1 MTIVKI
7 CGLRSAEHLLVAAA
21 AGADY
26 VGLVFAP
33 SRRQVSISSAQRL
46 VATLRDA
53 GYATQ
58 VVGLF
63 VNEAPTMIATTVAQ
77 CGLDV
82 IQLHG
87 TEAYD
92 IVAELPTMPIWRVL
106 RLQAS
111 ADEVAWMSPNAYQVT
126 PLVDA
131 PITATQ
137 FGGTG
142 AAADWEAAAVL
153 ARQRQIVLA
162 GGLTPHNVRAAIR
175 RVAPWGVDV
184 SSGVERAGY
193 KDNGLIAAFIDLAK
207 ATSEVA

>member
-7 CGLRSAEHLLVAAA
+7 CGITSPEHLLVAAA
-21 AGADY
+21 AGAEY

-33 SRRQVSISSAQRL
+33 SRRQVSISTAQRL
-46 VATLRDA
+46 VVTLRDA
-53 GYATQ
+53 GYTTK

-63 VNEAPTMIATTVAQ
+63 VNESPTIISNVVTH

-82 IQLHG
+82 VQLHG

-92 IVAELPTMPIWRVL
+92 IIAELPDIPVWRAL
-106 RLQAS
+106 RLQETH
-111 ADEVAWMSPNAYQVT
+111 DEEAWVFSTNPQVT
-126 PLVDA
+126 TMVDA
-131 PITATQ
+131 PARATQ

-142 AAADWEAAAVL
+142 DLANWDAAAKL
-153 ARQRQIVLA
+153 ARQRRVVLA
-162 GGLTPHNVRAAIR
+162 GGLNPRNIRAAIQ
-175 RVAPWGVDV
+175 RVSPWGVDV

-207 ATSEVA
+207 AASEVA

>member
-7 CGLRSAEHLLVAAA
+7 CGLSSPEHLLVAAA

-26 VGLVFAP
+26 IGLVFAP
-33 SRRQVSISSAQRL
+33 SRRQVSISTAQRL

-63 VNEAPTMIATTVAQ
+63 VNESATTIAATVAA

-92 IVAELPTMPIWRVL
+92 SIADLPPLPVWRAL
-106 RLQAS
+106 RLNGA
-111 ADEVAWMSPNAYQVT
+111 ADESPWLATADVRIT
-126 PLVDA
+126 PLIDA
-131 PITATQ
+131 PMTATQ

-142 AAADWEAAAVL
+142 GFADWGAAAAL
-153 ARQRQIVLA
+153 ASQRRVVLA
-162 GGLTPHNVRAAIR
+162 GGLTPDNVRTAIR
-175 RVAPWGVDV
+175 QVAPWGVDV

-207 ATSEVA
+207 SASEVV

>member
-7 CGLRSAEHLLVAAA
+7 CGLSSPEHLLVAAA

-33 SRRQVSISSAQRL
+33 SRRQVSLSTAQRL

-63 VNEAPTMIATTVAQ
+63 VNESATTIAATAAT
-77 CGLDV
+77 CSLDV
-82 IQLHG
+82 VQLHG

-92 IVAELPTMPIWRVL
+92 IVAELPAMPIWRAL
-106 RLQAS
+106 RLNGS
-111 ADEVAWMSPNAYQVT
+111 ADEAAWLTTSDARIT
-126 PLVDA
+126 TLVDA
-131 PITATQ
+131 PMTATQ

-142 AAADWEAAAVL
+142 ESADWVAATAL
-153 ARQRQIVLA
+153 ARQRRIVLA
-162 GGLTPHNVRAAIR
+162 GGLTPGNVRAAIQQ
-175 RVAPWGVDV
+175 VAPWGVDV

-207 ATSEVA
+207 STSEVA

>member
-7 CGLRSAEHLLVAAA
+7 CGLSSPEHLLVAAA

-26 VGLVFAP
+26 IGLVFAP
-33 SRRQVSISSAQRL
+33 SRRQVSLDTAQRL

-63 VNEAPTMIATTVAQ
+63 VNESATTIATTVAT

-92 IVAELPTMPIWRVL
+92 IVADLPPLPIWRAL
-106 RLQAS
+106 RLNGS
-111 ADEVAWMSPNAYQVT
+111 ADEAAWLATTDARIT

-142 AAADWEAAAVL
+142 ESADWDAATVL
-153 ARQRQIVLA
+153 ASHRHIVLA
-162 GGLTPHNVRAAIR
+162 GGLTPRNVRAAIQ

-193 KDNGLIAAFIDLAK
+193 KDNGLIAAFIDMAK
-207 ATSEVA
+207 AASEVV

>member
-7 CGLRSAEHLLVAAA
+7 CGLSSPEHLLVAAA

-33 SRRQVSISSAQRL
+33 SRRQVSLSTAQRL

-63 VNEAPTMIATTVAQ
+63 VNESAATIAATVAT

-82 IQLHG
+82 VQLHG
-87 TEAYD
+87 TEGYD
-92 IVAELPTMPIWRVL
+92 IVAELPVMPIWRAL
-106 RLQAS
+106 RLNGS
-111 ADEVAWMSPNAYQVT
+111 ADEAAWLTSSDARIT
-126 PLVDA
+126 TLVDA

-142 AAADWEAAAVL
+142 ESADWAAATAL
-153 ARQRQIVLA
+153 ARQRHIVLA
-162 GGLTPHNVRAAIR
+162 GGLTPGNVRAAIHQ
-175 RVAPWGVDV
+175 VSPWGVDV

-207 ATSEVA
+207 STSEVV

>member
-1 MTIVKI
+1 MTIIKI
-7 CGLRSAEHLLVAAA
+7 CGLSSPEHLLVAAA

-26 VGLVFAP
+26 IGLVFAP
-33 SRRQVSISSAQRL
+33 SRRQVSISTAQHL

-63 VNEAPTMIATTVAQ
+63 VNESATTIASTVAT

-82 IQLHG
+82 VQLHG
-87 TEAYD
+87 TETYD
-92 IVAELPTMPIWRVL
+92 IVAQLPTIPIWKAL
-106 RLQAS
+106 RLNGS
-111 ADEVAWMSPNAYQVT
+111 TDETAWLTTSDSQVT

-142 AAADWEAAAVL
+142 ATADWNAATML
-153 ARQRQIVLA
+153 ARKRRIVLA
-162 GGLTPHNVRAAIR
+162 GGLTPSNVPTAIQ

-207 ATSEVA
+207 AASEVA

>member
-7 CGLRSAEHLLVAAA
+7 CGLSSPEHLLVAAA

-26 VGLVFAP
+26 IGLVFAP
-33 SRRQVSISSAQRL
+33 SRRQVSIATAQRL
-46 VATLRDA
+46 VATLREA

-63 VNEAPTMIATTVAQ
+63 VNESASTIATTVTQ

-92 IVAELPTMPIWRVL
+92 IVSQLPPMPIWRAL
-106 RLQAS
+106 RLNGS
-111 ADEVAWMSPNAYQVT
+111 ADEAAWLTSTDDQIT

-142 AAADWEAAAVL
+142 ATADWGAAATL
-153 ARQRQIVLA
+153 ARQRRIVLA
-162 GGLTPHNVRAAIR
+162 GGLTPANVRTAIR
-175 RVAPWGVDV
+175 QVAPWGVDV

-207 ATSEVA
+207 SASEVV

>member
-7 CGLRSAEHLLVAAA
+7 CGLSSPEHLLVAAA

-26 VGLVFAP
+26 IGLVFAP
-33 SRRQVSISSAQRL
+33 SRRQVSIATAQRL
-46 VATLRDA
+46 VATLREA

-63 VNEAPTMIATTVAQ
+63 VNESASTIATTVAQ

-92 IVAELPTMPIWRVL
+92 IVAELPPMPIWRAL
-106 RLQAS
+106 RLNGS
-111 ADEVAWMSPNAYQVT
+111 ADEAAWLTSTDDQIT

-142 AAADWEAAAVL
+142 ATADWGAAATL
-153 ARQRQIVLA
+153 ARQRRIVLA
-162 GGLTPHNVRAAIR
+162 GGLTPGNVCTAIQQ
-175 RVAPWGVDV
+175 VAPWGVDV

-207 ATSEVA
+207 SASEVV

>member
-7 CGLRSAEHLLVAAA
+7 CGLRSPEHLLVAAA

-33 SRRQVSISSAQRL
+33 SRRQVSLSTAQRL

-53 GYATQ
+53 GYTTQ

-63 VNEAPTMIATTVAQ
+63 VNESAHTIAATVAT

-82 IQLHG
+82 VQLHG
-87 TEAYD
+87 TESYD
-92 IVAELPTMPIWRVL
+92 IVAELPVMPIWRAL
-106 RLQAS
+106 RLNGS
-111 ADEVAWMSPNAYQVT
+111 TDEAAWLTAGDARIT

-142 AAADWEAAAVL
+142 ESADWNAATAL
-153 ARQRQIVLA
+153 AKQRRIVLA
-162 GGLTPHNVRAAIR
+162 GGLTPGNVRTAIQQ
-175 RVAPWGVDV
+175 VAPWGVDV

-207 ATSEVA
+207 STSEVV